1 VRVQL
6 DRTTISFTLETG
18 DDESVEFL
26 VQGNPVTV
34 TRAGVVTVELTP
46 APVLKG
52 KPSVRDIEGFVREDG
67 SVVRATVPP
76 HPMIDEP
83 AEATD

>member
-1 VRVQL
+1 MRVQL
-6 DRTTISFTLETG
+6 DRRTISFTLETG
-18 DDESVEFL
+18 DAQSLEIV

-34 TRAGVVTVELTP
+34 TRGGSVTVGLRP
-46 APVLKG
+46 GPVLEG

-76 HPMIDEP
+76 HPMVEEP
-83 AEATD
+83 VEAMD